1 MPYFGTPYGCGVLV
15 AANVFF
21 SRRGTQRLDP
31 QNFSLMVVQHTY
43 RTVNGTKWDSQHIG
57 VVVVHLCGYLVIY
70 RNCIAGLFN

>member
-1 MPYFGTPYGCGVLV
+1 MWCAGGCKC
-15 AANVFF
+15 FF